1 MNKRPIRVE
10 GDVGYVLLACG
21 AEAIIDAED
30 AAEVGKHNWYLGT
43 RGYVRTWLPLG
54 SGKQRV
60 LYLHRLVMG
69 DPEGKLVDH
78 QKGVKAD
85 NRKVALRVATH
96 AENMKNVKTPC
107 TNTSGIK
114 GVHWSE
120 ARKKWRARIV
130 HEGKSIHLGYF
141 TNVEEAAKAYREAAL
156 KYHGEFANFG

>member
-1 MNKRPIRVE
+1 MKRPIRVE
-10 GDVGYVLLACG
+10 GPIAYVPLPCG

-30 AAEVGKHNWYLGT
+30 AELVGKHNWYLDANN
-43 RGYVRTWLPLG
+43 YVVTWLPLG
-54 SGKQRV
+54 NGERR
-60 LYLHRLVMG
+60 LLRLHRLVMG
-69 DPEGKLVDH
+69 APEGKLVDH
-78 QKGVKAD
+78 REGVKTD
-85 NRKVALRVATH
+85 NRKCLLRPATH
-96 AENMKNVKTPC
+96 AQNQGNKGIPNH
-107 TNTSGIK
+107 NTSGIK